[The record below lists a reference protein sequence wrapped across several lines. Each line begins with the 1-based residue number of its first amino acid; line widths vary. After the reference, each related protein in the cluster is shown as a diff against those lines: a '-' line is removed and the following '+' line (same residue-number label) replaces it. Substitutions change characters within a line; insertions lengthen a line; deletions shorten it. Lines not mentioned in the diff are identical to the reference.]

1 MALNKKLATMSV
13 AALAV
18 TTPGLA
24 EQKSAAETEPAP
36 AVQQAETHW
45 YQSAWKYTGGMLGEG
60 ISYAGKGVSKAGEGI
75 SWTFDKA
82 MWPVRKTGEGINKIG
97 KFLEKGPEWV
107 EKNTGLPMETAK
119 SIIGTPFGFVYSIT
133 DNASDLTK
141 ELPLYGLGMAGSTVS
156 LTGKTIAADTNGMA
170 TATKDLGSNAW
181 GTTKTMAGDAL
192 PLALQATGIGGV
204 AMNLPYMAITRD
216 AFAAAHRTTDL
227 VTGQTDLSKSLPTDV
242 LEMGKYTYDRVRYGK
257 TTADINGG
265 RLFVSAAN
273 EPSTAHSKA
282 LDPNIQRA
290 MIAKAQN
297 RR

>member
-24 EQKSAAETEPAP
+24 EQKAAAKTEPTP
-36 AVQQAETHW
+36 VVQQAETQW

-60 ISYAGKGVSKAGEGI
+60 IGYAGKGISKVGEGI

-82 MWPVRKTGEGINKIG
+82 MWPVRKTGEGINKVG
-97 KFLEKGPEWV
+97 DFLGKGPEWV
-107 EKNTGLPMETAK
+107 EKNTGIPMETAK
-119 SIIGTPFGFVYSIT
+119 SIVQSPFGFVYSIT

-141 ELPLYGLGMAGSTVS
+141 ELPLYGLGMAGSIVS
-156 LTGKTIAADTNGMA
+156 LTGKTIAADTNGMQTVA
-170 TATKDLGSNAW
+170 KDIGSNAW

-192 PLALQATGIGGV
+192 PLALQATGIGGM
-204 AMNLPYMAITRD
+204 AMNVPYMAITRD
-216 AFAAAHRTTDL
+216 AFATVHRTTDL
-227 VTGQTDLSKSLPTDV
+227 VTGQADLSKPLPKDV

-257 TTADINGG
+257 TAADINGG
-265 RLFVSAAN
+265 RLFASAAN

-282 LDPNIQRA
+282 IDPNIQRA
-290 MIAKAQN
+290 MIAKMQS